1 MFKITDVKVTPIES
15 NNRVVALAS
24 IVIEDC
30 FVVKNIKV
38 LEGKDGLFVGMPSTK
53 NKDGS
58 YFDIAHPINKE
69 TREYIQNEIANA
81 YYSLEIN

>member
-1 MFKITDVKVTPIES
+1 MKITDVKVTPIES
-15 NNRVVALAS
+15 NNRVIALAS
-24 IVIEDC
+24 IVIDDC

-38 LEGKDGLFVGMPSTK
+38 LEGKDGLFVGMPSIK

-69 TREYIQNEIANA
+69 TREYIQKEISNA